1 MFLIVDQLDLESITH
16 LEAWRQQQLQDEDDV
31 DPIQK
36 EIVKKEAELNAK
48 QKIIILFSRKI

>member
-31 DPIQK
+31 EPIQK

>member
-1 MFLIVDQLDLESITH
+1 MFLIVDQLDQESITH

-31 DPIQK
+31 ELIQK

>member
-1 MFLIVDQLDLESITH
+1 MFLIVDQLDQESITH

-31 DPIQK
+31 EPIQK

>member
-31 DPIQK
+31 ELIQK